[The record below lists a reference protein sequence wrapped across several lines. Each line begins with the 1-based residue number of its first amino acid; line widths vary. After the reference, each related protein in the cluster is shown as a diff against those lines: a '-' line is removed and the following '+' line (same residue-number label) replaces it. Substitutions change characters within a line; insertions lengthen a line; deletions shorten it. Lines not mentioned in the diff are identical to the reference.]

1 MPSIKYRRYGD
12 GSDMDTFEGIP
23 CHEVTK
29 YLYEFYMYGINR
41 IVRFVHTF
49 VRYQIKKLNEACKKA
64 LYMKVHGNMSEI

>member
-29 YLYEFYMYGINR
+29 YLYEFYVWYKSNC
-41 IVRFVHTF
+41 TF
-49 VRYQIKKLNEACKKA
+49 RTYLRSVSNKKA
-64 LYMKVHGNMSEI
+64 YRSVQKSFIYEVTWKYE